1 MNGTRSAER
10 GTRNKAERGNNL
22 AGPSGEPG
30 ASSAFRAPRSAL
42 ALAVLLSGTG
52 RTLENLLAQIE
63 RGDLAAR
70 VAVVISSRPGVRGL
84 ELATA
89 RGIPAH
95 TIERRRFADDEAFS
109 DAVYAALAPHQPG
122 LLVAA
127 GYLRKLVI
135 RPEWANRMMNIHPSL
150 LPAFGGR
157 GMYGHHVH
165 EAVLAYGVKLTGC
178 TAHFVDNEYDHG
190 PIILQRAVPVL
201 EDDTPDSLAAR
212 VFAEECRLYPEAI
225 RLFAAGRLAVEGR
238 QVRILAEASNE

>member
-1 MNGTRSAER
+1 MRTRNSER
-10 GTRNKAERGNNL
+10 GARNKDEGADGL
-22 AGPSGEPG
+22 VGPCSDPVPG
-30 ASSAFRAPRSAL
+30 SAFRAPRSAL
-42 ALAVLLSGTG
+42 ALGVLLSGTG

-63 RGDLAAR
+63 RGELAAR

-84 ELATA
+84 ELATVH
-89 RGIPAH
+89 GIPTH

-109 DAVYAALAPHQPG
+109 DAVYAALAPHQPE
-122 LLVAA
+122 LLVSA

-135 RPEWANRMMNIHPSL
+135 RPEWTNRMMNIHPAL

-165 EAVLAYGVKLTGC
+165 EAVLAHGVKLTGC
-178 TAHFVDNEYDHG
+178 TVHFVDNEYDHG

-201 EDDTPDSLAAR
+201 EDDTPDTLAAR

-238 QVRILAEASNE
+238 RVKILAEVRSEK

>member
-1 MNGTRSAER
+1 LG
-10 GTRNKAERGNNL
+10 
-22 AGPSGEPG
+22 
-30 ASSAFRAPRSAL
+30 
-42 ALAVLLSGTG
+42 VLLSGTG
-52 RTLENLLAQIE
+52 RTLENLLAYIE
-63 RGDLAAR
+63 RGELAAR

-84 ELATA
+84 AIAEAH
-89 RGIPAH
+89 GIPSA
-95 TIERRRFADDEAFS
+95 TIERREHADDEAFS
-109 DAVYAALAPHQPG
+109 AAVYAVLAPYEPG
-122 LLVAA
+122 LLVSA

-135 RPEWANRMMNIHPSL
+135 RPEWAGRMMNIHPSL

-238 QVRILAEASNE
+238 QVRILAEVRNER